1 MAESTTAAKKA
12 PVEEGKKSKERS
24 PGYPGIS
31 LETALAR
38 VKEFHDIDKRNSA
51 SVSVVAQ
58 HWGMTPKSSSTLI
71 NIAALKAFGLISDSG
86 LGEKRRVQVSDL
98 ARRILLDERPDS
110 EERANAIKTAALN
123 PKMHRML
130 WNKWGN
136 EIPSDAN
143 MRQTLIF
150 DYKFNPNTVGD
161 FIRVYRATIRFAKLG
176 ESDRVSPEVNEGG
189 EESGSTGIYVPKVGD
204 YVQWEPSGI
213 LQFQE
218 PKPITNISGDGD
230 FAFVEGSSTGLPVSQ
245 LVPQPKPERVSAE
258 RAMISSPLKSNM
270 RQDVF
275 SLNEGTCTIQW
286 PTNLSPES
294 LEDIK
299 DWLKIVE
306 RKIARSTS
314 ERTTIQAEEKR

>member
-1 MAESTTAAKKA
+1 MAESTTAVKKA
-12 PVEEGKKSKERS
+12 PVDEGKKAKERS

-31 LETALAR
+31 LETAIAR

-51 SVSVVAQ
+51 SISVVAQ

-86 LGEKRRVQVSDL
+86 LGEKRRVQVTDL

-110 EERANAIKTAALN
+110 EERADAIKVAALN
-123 PKMHRML
+123 PKMHRIL

-161 FIRVYRATIRFAKLG
+161 FIRVYRATIRFAKLA
-176 ESDRVSPEVNEGG
+176 ESDRVSLEVKQGG
-189 EESGSTGIYVPKVGD
+189 EENRGAGVYVPKVGD
-204 YVQWEPSGI
+204 YVQWEPGGI

-218 PKPITNISGDGD
+218 PKSITSISGDGK
-230 FAFVEGSSTGLPVSQ
+230 FAFVEGSSTGLPVNE
-245 LVPQPKPERVSAE
+245 LIPQPKPDRVSAE
-258 RAMISSPLKSNM
+258 HTMISSSFKSSM

-294 LEDIK
+294 LQDLK

-314 ERTTIQAEEKR
+314 DSTTSQGGES